1 MNLIKKKRGRESEP
15 KKTWLAFLCVNAAK
29 FALELVDAVVGL
41 DVVAGINALNFEA
54 AAFELGVVDVVTTAG
69 EWGRLGVDVGD
80 IDDVPAIVYISAA
93 GLVVFEVTLT
103 IIAASVT
110 ALDEWEL
117 LVVSGDVSGGSASG
131 VGLLGLLGL
140 LLILLLILL
149 LVLLL
154 VLLGFDILNFLEFLD
169 FLDISGGAG
178 MLLEKSFEVVGI
190 SWVEVALQWSE
201 VNGELLNI
209 SKGELSWSG
218 N

>member
-1 MNLIKKKRGRESEP
+1 M
-15 KKTWLAFLCVNAAK
+15 
-29 FALELVDAVVGL
+29 DAVVGL

-140 LLILLLILL
+140 LLLILLILLLILLL